1 MQLLKFLKEYF
12 IMLRNTNAFS
22 IYVSHSSKVN
32 NNFSAQIIYPSAEK
46 QKTSLENAKPLVSKI
61 IVPRRRFN
69 KV

>member
-22 IYVSHSSKVN
+22 IYVFHSSKVN
-32 NNFSAQIIYPSAEK
+32 NNFSAQIIYQSEK

-61 IVPRRRFN
+61 IVSRRRFN

>member
-32 NNFSAQIIYPSAEK
+32 NNFSAQIIYPSET